1 MNEKA
6 IGMVGLGVMGRN
18 LALNMEEKGFSVA
31 AYDAWPD
38 PVDRFLKE
46 AAGKDVAGFKD
57 IGEFVRA
64 LARPRRIVML
74 VKAGEVVDKTIAAL
88 RPFVEAGDVLVDA
101 GNEHFTNTERRVKE
115 LAPTG
120 VIYFGMGVSGGEE
133 GARHGPSMMPGGAP
147 EGYKRLQP
155 VLEAVAAKDPDGLP
169 CVTHCGPGG
178 AGHYVKMVHN
188 GIEYGDMQL
197 IAEAYD
203 ALKTLGG
210 LSNSELADV
219 FSEWNEGDLKSY
231 LIEITAEIFRKKDP
245 EGAPSKGPLPSE
257 AQGGTGG
264 EEARLAERTPP
275 RQADLVDQ
283 ILDATAMKGTGKWT
297 VQDAAE
303 VGAPIPTISSSVDA
317 RMIAYAKSDRVALS
331 KLLPG
336 PTPSVST
343 SEKKQLIADVRAA
356 LYAAKI
362 CSYAQGLH
370 LLRLASDARHW
381 GLNLGELAR
390 IWQNGCII
398 RAVFLRRIKAAYDAD
413 AKLIHLLA
421 DPSFREELATR
432 QDGWRR
438 VVAEGATKGLPLFTT
453 AASLGYYDS
462 VRRER
467 LPANLTQ
474 AQRDFFGAHTY
485 KRVDRDGDFHTQWS
499 A

>member
-1 MNEKA
+1 MSEKA

-31 AYDAWPD
+31 AYDAWPE
-38 PVDRFLKE
+38 PVDRFVKE

-57 IGEFVRA
+57 IGDFVRA

-88 RPFVEAGDVLVDA
+88 RPFIEAGDVLVDA

-120 VIYFGMGVSGGEE
+120 VVYFGMGVSGGEE

-147 EGYKRLQP
+147 EGYARLQP
-155 VLEAVAAKDPDGLP
+155 VLEAIAAKDPAGLP

-203 ALKTLGG
+203 VLKTLGG
-210 LSNSELADV
+210 LSNAELADV

-231 LIEITAEIFRKKDP
+231 LVEITAAIFRKKDP
-245 EGAPSKGPLPSE
+245 EAGAN
-257 AQGGTGG
+257 GG
-264 EEARLAERTPP
+264 E
-275 RQADLVDQ
+275 LVDQ

-297 VQDAAE
+297 VQDAAD

-317 RMIAYAKSDRVALS
+317 RMIAFAKTDRVALS

-336 PTPSVST
+336 PTPSASG

-370 LLRLASDARHW
+370 LLRLASDARGW
-381 GLNLGELAR
+381 DLQLGELAR
-390 IWQNGCII
+390 IWQAGCII
-398 RAVFLRRIKAAYDAD
+398 RAVFLQRIKAAYDTD

-421 DPSFREELATR
+421 DPSFCAELAAR

-438 VVAEGATKGLPLFTT
+438 VVAECASKGLPLFTT
-453 AASLGYYDS
+453 GASLGYYDS
-462 VRRER
+462 VRRAR

-485 KRVDRDGDFHTQWS
+485 KRVDRDGDFHTPWS

>member
-1 MNEKA
+1 MIEKA
-6 IGMVGLGVMGRN
+6 MGMVGLGVMGRN

-31 AYDAWPD
+31 AYDAWPE
-38 PVDRFLKE
+38 PVDRFVRE
-46 AAGKDVAGFKD
+46 AQGRDVAGFKD
-57 IGEFVRA
+57 VASFVKA

-88 RPFVEAGDVLVDA
+88 RPHLEPGDVLVDA
-101 GNEHFTNTERRVKE
+101 GNEHFTNTERRAKE
-115 LAPTG
+115 LAETG
-120 VIYFGMGVSGGEE
+120 VLYFGMGVSGGEE
-133 GARHGPSMMPGGAP
+133 GARNGPSMMPGGAP
-147 EGYKRLQP
+147 EGYARLRE
-155 VLEAVAAKDPDGLP
+155 VLEKIAAMDPDGLP

-203 ALKTLGG
+203 VLRTIGG
-210 LSNSELADV
+210 LSNEELADV
-219 FSEWNEGDLKSY
+219 FAEWNAGELESF

-245 EGAPSKGPLPSE
+245 EGAGH
-257 AQGGTGG
+257 
-264 EEARLAERTPP
+264 
-275 RQADLVDQ
+275 LVDQ

-297 VQDAAE
+297 VQDAAD
-303 VGAPIPTISSSVDA
+303 VGAPIPTIATSVDA
-317 RMIAYAKSDRVALS
+317 RMISYAKADRVRLS

-336 PTPSVST
+336 PAPGAAKVD
-343 SEKKQLIADVRAA
+343 KKQLVADVRAA
-356 LYAAKI
+356 LYAAKT

-370 LLRLASDARHW
+370 LLRLAGEARGW
-381 GLNLGELAR
+381 GFNLGEIAR
-390 IWQNGCII
+390 IWQAGCII
-398 RAVFLRRIKAAYDAD
+398 RARFLRRIKGAYDAD
-413 AKLIHLLA
+413 PKLVHLLS
-421 DPSFREELATR
+421 DPSFREELGTR

-438 VVAEGATKGLPLFTT
+438 VVALCAEKGVPLLTT
-453 AASLGYYDS
+453 GASLAYYDM

-485 KRVDRDGDFHTQWS
+485 KRLDREGDFHTEWS